1 MECRDC
7 QRSNFSSA
15 QGFINHCRIAHQREY
30 SSHDAAAFDCGVV
43 IDETMEQPL
52 ISPSLTTPLDGPSRN
67 TRQTQPNP
75 FNTPYTSFGSS
86 RRSSVMENSSMPDL
100 IIPTTPVPVTPKSIT
115 PKAAPNAGQRKNGG
129 RRAAMTTPK
138 TQDLEKG
145 ARRLL
150 TPPLD
155 TKTYQTPHLEGL
167 LKRKKIRV
175 NLQQMV
181 TEVKSGVLNWD
192 DESGSEVEAGAG
204 DTVGRQDMNVDT
216 PMLDTPVGPGLQ
228 EKNVVAPVEA
238 ENKPSTANITMN
250 VAFPR
255 SSGAM
260 RPAVSGTALVPP
272 PMGTRMPAVASLQ
285 AEPTSKKN
293 GLSFYGRMG
302 LDGACD
308 SGTSSSDEDDGYK
321 SDAEEEMMEVE
332 RSPPLSDGGRIPGP
346 VLNPDGLRYGKGP
359 HTLPPLTIQAVS
371 PPVSPTNTREMELVP
386 ASPAHQE
393 QQVSTLC
400 QPTPTSPGRP
410 GQVRFAIPSARK
422 VGNNNNPS
430 GVLENGLAKMK
441 FANAGTVKKH
451 GGFNGV
457 MEGRRIS

>member
-1 MECRDC
+1 
-7 QRSNFSSA
+7 
-15 QGFINHCRIAHQREY
+15 
-30 SSHDAAAFDCGVV
+30 
-43 IDETMEQPL
+43 
-52 ISPSLTTPLDGPSRN
+52 
-67 TRQTQPNP
+67 
-75 FNTPYTSFGSS
+75 
-86 RRSSVMENSSMPDL
+86 MPDL

-228 EKNVVAPVEA
+228 EKSVVAPVEA